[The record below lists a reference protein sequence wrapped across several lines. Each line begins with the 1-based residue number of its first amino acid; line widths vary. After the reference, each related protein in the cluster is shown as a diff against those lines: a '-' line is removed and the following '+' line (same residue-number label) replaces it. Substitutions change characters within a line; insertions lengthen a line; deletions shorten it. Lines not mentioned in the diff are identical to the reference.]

1 MAKIK
6 FSMAVPQNF
15 VDGKADMALV
25 RRSLE
30 KGEELGFE
38 GAWVQDQVTGEASLL
53 ESISLLC
60 YSAALTEKM
69 KLGVSGIVF
78 PTRNAVQLAKSIGTL
93 DHMSHGRAILGIGLG
108 PPARSS
114 SFYQSFGFE
123 YRQRLRRFNE
133 GLKVMKAL
141 WTESAADFDG
151 EFYTLQA
158 TAMEPK
164 PIQKPHPPVWFG
176 GQHPDA
182 LRRAVRH
189 GDAYMGAGP
198 TSTETFAG
206 HVEKLRGF
214 LDEEGRD
221 PATLPLS
228 KRIYVAVDNK
238 PERAKARLDEFF
250 AYRYPWQLTARPD
263 YVAETCVWGKPE
275 QCVEGLNQAVA
286 AGAEMILINPLWDY
300 VEQMERFSAE
310 VFPHV
315 S

>member
-15 VDGKADMALV
+15 VDGKADMDLV

-30 KGEELGFE
+30 KGEELGYE

-60 YSAALTEKM
+60 YSAALTTNM
-69 KLGVSGIVF
+69 KLGVSVIVF
-78 PTRNAVQLAKSIGTL
+78 PTRNAVQLAKSIGSL
-93 DHMSHGRAILGIGLG
+93 DHMSNGRVILGIGLG
-108 PPARSS
+108 PPSQSS
-114 SFYQSFGFE
+114 TFYQSFGIE
-123 YRQRLRRFNE
+123 YGQRLRRFNE

-141 WTESAADFDG
+141 WTEPAANFDG

-189 GDAYMGAGP
+189 GDAYMSAGP
-198 TSTETFAG
+198 TSTETFAKTA
-206 HVEKLRGF
+206 EQIRRI

-228 KRIYVAVDNK
+228 KRIYVAIDDK
-238 PERAKARLDEFF
+238 PERAKAGLDEFF
-250 AYRYPWQLTARPD
+250 AYRYPWQLKSRPK

-275 QCVEGLNQAVA
+275 QCIEGMNEAVA

-300 VEQMERFSAE
+300 VEQMERFSEE

>member
-30 KGEELGFE
+30 KGEELGYE

-53 ESISLLC
+53 ESVSLLC
-60 YSAALTEKM
+60 YSAALTTNM
-69 KLGVSGIVF
+69 KLGVSVIVF
-78 PTRNAVQLAKSIGTL
+78 PTRNAVQLAKSIGSL
-93 DHMSHGRAILGIGLG
+93 DHMSNGRVILGIGLG
-108 PPARSS
+108 PPSQSS
-114 SFYQSFGFE
+114 TFYQSFGIE

-141 WTESAADFDG
+141 WTEPAANFDG

-189 GDAYMGAGP
+189 GDAYMSAGP
-198 TSTETFAG
+198 TATETFAKT
-206 HVEKLRGF
+206 VEQIRRI

-228 KRIYVAVDNK
+228 KRIYVAIDDK
-238 PERAKARLDEFF
+238 PERAKAGLDKFF
-250 AYRYPWQLTARPD
+250 AYRYPWQLKSRPN

-275 QCVEGLNQAVA
+275 QCIEGMNEAVA

-300 VEQMERFSAE
+300 VEQMERFSEE